1 MKKIGMPLGVFVCLV
16 ASSSVYAQPAAR
28 KVHLI
33 YQPDAVLHIC
43 VGLLGCAD
51 RVSIDDQEILL
62 EPLGF
67 AEQEVQ
73 DIKACLSGS
82 GVYDVDPGQVV
93 GFIVEEE
100 GHFPNPTVK
109 VKVFKMLDTEILPP
123 CS

>member
-1 MKKIGMPLGVFVCLV
+1 MKKIGMPLGVLLCLL
-16 ASSSVYAQPAAR
+16 ASSSAYAQPR
-28 KVHLI
+28 DKKVRLI
-33 YQPDAVLHIC
+33 YQPDAVLHLC
-43 VGLLGCAD
+43 LGLLGCAD
-51 RVSIDDQEILL
+51 RVSIDDQEVLL

-82 GVYDVDPGQVV
+82 GVADVGPGQVV
-93 GFIVEEE
+93 GFIVKEE

-109 VKVFKMLDTEILPP
+109 VKVFKMLDTGIPPP